1 MKERILQ
8 IINDE
13 SVFLFGARQTG
24 KTTLLKKKYPNAIYF
39 DLLQTD
45 VLDRLRRRPALL
57 RESLAHEKEGTL
69 AGCLWRNRW
78 LCRASDRAS
87 MLANPMERMPA

>member
-1 MKERILQ
+1 MNERILQ

-24 KTTLLKKKYPNAIYF
+24 KTTLLKKQFTNAIYF

-45 VLDRLRRRPALL
+45 VLNRFRQRPALL
-57 RESLAHEKEGTL
+57 RESLEQANEGTL
-69 AGCLWRNRW
+69 VII
-78 LCRASDRAS
+78 D
-87 MLANPMERMPA
+87 